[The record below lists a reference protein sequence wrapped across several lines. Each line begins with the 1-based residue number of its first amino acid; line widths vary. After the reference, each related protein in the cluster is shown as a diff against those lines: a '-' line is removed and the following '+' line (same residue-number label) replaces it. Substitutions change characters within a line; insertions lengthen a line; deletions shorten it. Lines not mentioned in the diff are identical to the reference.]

1 MSDSTDLT
9 VVDLQKEL
17 TAQDYDT
24 LTLATEEIAT
34 RCLLKA
40 KMVVKGMILST
51 GHTYDEGDDL
61 CRMCVLKRG
70 RIELFIFNGQH
81 EVARQEEEDLELVIK
96 TNYGSII
103 TKSDNTSADTGPA
116 VAVIKAKRHSPL
128 DDSYGHI
135 CC

>member
-1 MSDSTDLT
+1 MSNSTELT
-9 VVDLQKEL
+9 VSDLQKEL
-17 TAQDYDT
+17 TEQDYDT

-51 GHTYDEGDDL
+51 GHAYDESDDL

-70 RIELFIFNGQH
+70 RMELFLFNGQH

-96 TNYGSII
+96 TNYGPII
-103 TKSDNTSADTGPA
+103 TKSDNSSADAGPA
-116 VAVIKAKRHSPL
+116 VAVVKAEHHSPL
-128 DDSYGHI
+128 DNRYGRNGY
-135 CC
+135 